1 MKVRTICAVWISLL
15 KMMTVLNAKGQQS
28 IDNIQLSSIQ
38 PGRILIGY
46 EKTTNIIYPYAIK
59 SVDKG
64 SKDVLVQLAKGVE
77 NILQVK
83 AAKQGF
89 SETNLTVVT
98 ADGKLYS
105 HLLNYT
111 DNPQALNIKLGSSVN
126 YPNID
131 ALFSYKT
138 DNEAKVYD
146 LTEQIAARKPILK
159 GIKDSK
165 YNIDLAL
172 AGIYYKAD
180 KLYFQFALENNS
192 EVDYPVETFRF
203 YIKDSKSAKR
213 TAKQEVEQL
222 PVQLAGN
229 VELIRGNSQQMVV
242 VALPRF
248 TIPDKKVLMIEL
260 MEANG
265 GRHLSLKVK
274 NKTIIAAQSIQ

>member
-1 MKVRTICAVWISLL
+1 MRKICAVMISL
-15 KMMTVLNAKGQQS
+15 MTMLITGNSYGQVVVNNTQR
-28 IDNIQLSSIQ
+28 SSIQ
-38 PGRILIGY
+38 PGSLLIGFD
-46 EKTTNIIYPYAIK
+46 KTTNIIYPYAIK

-89 SETNLTVVT
+89 PETNLTVVT

-111 DNPQALNIKLGSSVN
+111 DNPQLLNIKLGSSMN
-126 YPNID
+126 YPETD
-131 ALFSYKT
+131 ALFSYKA

-146 LTEQIAARKPILK
+146 LTEQIASRKPVLK

-165 YNIDLAL
+165 YNICLNL
-172 AGIYYKAD
+172 AGLYIRED

-213 TAKQEVEQL
+213 TARQEVEQL
-222 PVQLAGN
+222 PVQQVGN

-265 GRHLSLKVK
+265 GRHLSLRVK
-274 NKTIIAAQSIQ
+274 NKTIIGAQRFQ

>member
-1 MKVRTICAVWISLL
+1 MRKICVLWMSIFLL
-15 KMMTVLNAKGQQS
+15 FAAGPMQAQQS
-28 IDNIQLSSIQ
+28 RTLNEPSIIQ

-46 EKTTNIIYPYAIK
+46 QKTTNIIYPYAIK

-64 SKDVLVQLAKGVE
+64 SKDVLAQMAKGVE
-77 NILQVK
+77 NILQIK

-105 HLLNYT
+105 HLLNFT
-111 DNPQALNIKLGSSVN
+111 DNPQLLNIKIGASMN
-126 YPNID
+126 YPNAD

-146 LTEQIAARKPILK
+146 LTEQIASKKPVLK
-159 GIKDSK
+159 GIKDNK
-165 YNIDLAL
+165 YNITLSL
-172 AGIYYKAD
+172 AGIYFKAD
-180 KLYFQFALENNS
+180 KLYFQFSLENSS
-192 EVDYPVETFRF
+192 EVDYPIETFRF
-203 YIKDSKSAKR
+203 YIKDAKSAKR

-229 VELIRGNSQQMVV
+229 VELIRGNSQQNVV
-242 VALPRF
+242 VTLPRF

-260 MEANG
+260 MEGNG
-265 GRHLSLKVK
+265 GRHLSLKLK
-274 NKTIIAAQSIQ
+274 NKTIIKALRVE

>member
-1 MKVRTICAVWISLL
+1 MRKISAVWIAIC
-15 KMMTVLNAKGQQS
+15 VLFAAG
-28 IDNIQLSSIQ
+28 NIQAQQLHAFSEPSIIQ

-46 EKTTNIIYPYAIK
+46 QKTTNIIYPYAIK

-64 SKDVLVQLAKGVE
+64 SKEVLAQMAKGVE

-111 DNPQALNIKLGSSVN
+111 DNPQLLNIKIGASMN
-126 YPNID
+126 FPNTD
-131 ALFSYKT
+131 ALFTYKT

-146 LTEQIAARKPILK
+146 LTEQIAARKPLLK
-159 GIKDSK
+159 GIRDNK
-165 YNIDLAL
+165 YNITLSL
-172 AGIYYKAD
+172 AGIYYKSD
-180 KLYFQFALENNS
+180 KLYFQFGLENNS
-192 EVDYPVETFRF
+192 EVDYPIETFRF
-203 YIKDSKSAKR
+203 YIKDAKSAKR

-222 PVQLAGN
+222 PVQVAGN
-229 VELIRGNSQQMVV
+229 VELIRGNSQQNVV

-260 MEANG
+260 MEGNG
-265 GRHLSLKVK
+265 GRHLGLKLK
-274 NKTIIAAQSIQ
+274 NKTIIKAQRVE

>member
-1 MKVRTICAVWISLL
+1 MRKICAAWIAIIILFGAGA
-15 KMMTVLNAKGQQS
+15 TQAQQS
-28 IDNIQLSSIQ
+28 YAADERSSIQ
-38 PGRILIGY
+38 SGRLLIGY
-46 EKTTNIIYPYAIK
+46 QKTINIIYPYAIK

-111 DNPQALNIKLGSSVN
+111 DDPKQLNIKLGSSMN
-126 YPNID
+126 YPNTD
-131 ALFSYKT
+131 ALFTYKA

-146 LTEQIAARKPILK
+146 LTEQIASRKSILK

-165 YNIDLAL
+165 YNINLNL
-172 AGIYYKAD
+172 SGIYYKAD

-192 EVDYPVETFRF
+192 EVDYPIETFRF

-229 VELIRGNSQQMVV
+229 VELIRGNSEQNVV

-265 GRHLSLKVK
+265 GRHLTLQVK
-274 NKTIIAAQSIQ
+274 NKVIIKAQSIQ

>member
-1 MKVRTICAVWISLL
+1 MEKICAVLIFILSQL
-15 KMMTVLNAKGQQS
+15 MSGNSYGQMVGE
-28 IDNIQLSSIQ
+28 NMLRNSIQ
-38 PGRILIGY
+38 PGTLLIGY
-46 EKTTNIIYPYAIK
+46 DKTTNLIYPYAIK

-89 SETNLTVVT
+89 AETNLTVVT

-105 HLLNYT
+105 HLLNFT
-111 DNPQALNIKLGSSVN
+111 DNPRVLNIKLGSSMN
-126 YPNID
+126 YPNTD
-131 ALFSYKT
+131 ALFSYKA

-146 LTEQIAARKPILK
+146 LTEQVASKKPVLK
-159 GIKDSK
+159 GIRDSK
-165 YNIDLAL
+165 YNISLNL
-172 AGIYYKAD
+172 AGVYIKQD
-180 KLYFQFALENNS
+180 KLYFQFGLENNS
-192 EVDYPVETFRF
+192 EVDYPVEAFRF

-222 PVQLAGN
+222 PVQQAGN
-229 VELIRGNSQQMVV
+229 AELIRGNSQQMVV
-242 VALPRF
+242 VTLPRF

-265 GRHLSLKVK
+265 GRHLTLKVK
-274 NKTIIAAQSIQ
+274 NKTIIEAKSVQ

>member
-1 MKVRTICAVWISLL
+1 MKVKTICAVWISLITI
-15 KMMTVLNAKGQQS
+15 MTAAKVQGQQS
-28 IDNIQLSSIQ
+28 IEHVQNSSIQ
-38 PGRILIGY
+38 PGRIFIGY

-89 SETNLTVVT
+89 AETNLTVVT
-98 ADGKLYS
+98 ADGKLHS

-111 DNPQALNIKLGSSVN
+111 DNPQALNIKLGSSMN
-126 YPNID
+126 YPNTD
-131 ALFSYKT
+131 ALFSYKS

-146 LTEQIAARKPILK
+146 LTEQIAARKPLIK

-274 NKTIIAAQSIQ
+274 NKTIITAQSIQ

>member
-1 MKVRTICAVWISLL
+1 MEKICAVLILVVCQLIAGKSF
-15 KMMTVLNAKGQQS
+15 GQQS
-28 IDNIQLSSIQ
+28 ADNMQRSSIQ
-38 PGRILIGY
+38 PGALLIGFD
-46 EKTTNIIYPYAIK
+46 KTTNIIYPYAIK

-64 SKDVLVQLAKGVE
+64 SKEVLVQLAKGVE

-111 DNPQALNIKLGSSVN
+111 DNPKVLNIKLGNSIN
-126 YPNID
+126 FPNAD
-131 ALFSYKT
+131 ALFSYKA

-146 LTEQIAARKPILK
+146 LTEQIASRKPVLK

-165 YNIDLAL
+165 YNISLNL
-172 AGIYYKAD
+172 AGIYIKGD
-180 KLYFQFALENNS
+180 KLYFQFALENDS
-192 EVDYPVETFRF
+192 EVDYPVEAFRF

-222 PVQLAGN
+222 PVQQAGN
-229 VELIRGNSQQMVV
+229 AELIRGKSQQMVV

-265 GRHLSLKVK
+265 GRHLNLRVK
-274 NKTIIAAQSIQ
+274 NKTIIAAQSIH